1 VRLLLD
7 EHLPPRIA
15 VELRVLGHDVV
26 AVVERPDLHGAADD
40 TLWEA
45 ARTEHRMVVTQDVG
59 DFMRLALQD
68 TAIAKA
74 HPGLVLLHRR
84 WFSRGDRD
92 VGRLVVSL
100 RALLAANPT
109 DRPLA
114 GQIIWLE
121 AVADES

>member
-1 VRLLLD
+1 
-7 EHLPPRIA
+7 
-15 VELRVLGHDVV
+15 
-26 AVVERPDLHGAADD
+26 
-40 TLWEA
+40 
-45 ARTEHRMVVTQDVG
+45 MVVTQDVG